1 MKTLADL
8 ADVKGKKVLVRVDF
22 NVPVEDGVIHDDF
35 RIRST
40 IPTIEK
46 LRERGAR
53 IILVSHFEGKDGN
66 SLKPIWRYLQ
76 TYFKTE
82 FVEDIFSDD
91 AKQKVEGMG
100 NSDVVLFENIR
111 TWKEEKENDTKF
123 AEHLAHFADVYVNEA
138 FSASHREHA
147 SIVGVPKYLDS
158 YAGDLFVKEVENLK
172 VAFSPKKPFLFI
184 LGGAKFSTK
193 LPLLEKFLKKADY
206 VVVGGALMN
215 NFYKE
220 QGFEIGDSL
229 LDTGDFDIKGMLKNN
244 HLYVPIDVTVENK
257 EGKAE
262 IKKADQV
269 LPGETIVDIGSD
281 AVSHIQEFINEAA
294 FVLWNGPMGNYEK
307 GYAEGTKEIAHR
319 LAEGAKDS
327 VIGGGDTISV
337 VAKLNLLKKFTYVST
352 AGGAMLDFLAHETL
366 PGIEAL
372 DR

>member
-22 NVPVEDGVIHDDF
+22 NVPVEGGVIHDDF

-111 TWKEEKENDTKF
+111 TWKEEKENDKKF
-123 AEHLAHFADVYVNEA
+123 AQHLASFADVYVNEA

-147 SIVGVPKYLDS
+147 SIVGVPQYIDS
-158 YAGDLFVKEVENLK
+158 YAGDLFSQEIQSLRG
-172 VAFSPKKPFLFI
+172 ALSPAKPFLFI

-193 LPLLEKFLKKADY
+193 LPLLEKFLKKADHI
-206 VVVGGALMN
+206 VVGGALMN
-215 NFYKE
+215 NFFKE
-220 QGFEIGDSL
+220 KGYEIGKSL
-229 LDTGDFDIKGMLKNN
+229 LDDGDFDIKGMSQNS
-244 HLYVPIDVTVENK
+244 HLYVPVDVTVENK
-257 EGKAE
+257 KGEAE
-262 IKKADQV
+262 VKDADKV
-269 LPGETIVDIGSD
+269 LTSDRIMDIGDTAVVDIH
-281 AVSHIQEFINEAA
+281 AFIKEAS

-307 GYAEGTKEIAHR
+307 GYAEGTNELAHR
-319 LAEGAKDS
+319 IAEGAKDS
-327 VIGGGDTISV
+327 IIGGGDTISV
-337 VAKLNLLKKFTYVST
+337 VSKLNLLDKFTHVST
-352 AGGAMLDFLAHETL
+352 AGGAMLDFLANETL
-366 PGIEAL
+366 PGIKAL
-372 DR
+372 K